1 MKINKKLKIFLIT
14 LVAIIVIPLII
25 FFALICNLTY
35 KMFVFDYLSQEKMTE
50 VLTENWDLLNETVEE
65 LKPLFYDDS
74 IEKAWITSGI
84 FQYYKK
90 ENNDKIKLKHFLLL
104 EVYDEGKKPLTKEK
118 LPKEKFEKLNNSK
131 AYKILKKSEFKGILY
146 KKVGNDC
153 IYFVN
158 RSTFSFGVYLA
169 YSENG
174 KPQDE
179 YIRTWEHIKGNWYY
193 CMKE

>member
-1 MKINKKLKIFLIT
+1 MIKKKILKIFLIT
-14 LVAIIVIPLII
+14 LATIAVIALVI
-25 FFALICNLTY
+25 FAFLCKFTY
-35 KMFVFDYLSQEKMTE
+35 DFFVIDHLDKEGITE
-50 VLTENWDLLNETVEE
+50 VLTENWDLLNETAED

-74 IEKAWITSGI
+74 IEEAWITSGI

-104 EVYDEGKKPLTKEK
+104 EIYDEGTKPLTKEK

-131 AYKILKKSEFKGILY
+131 AYKILKKSEFKEIIY
-146 KKVGNDC
+146 KKSDKDC
-153 IYFVN
+153 IYFTN
-158 RSTFSFGVYLA
+158 RSTFSFGVYLV

-179 YIRTWEHIKGNWYY
+179 YITTWEHIKGNWYY
-193 CMKE
+193 CIEE